1 MEKLILEDPMNT
13 VDSAHGNMFTTI
25 SVLVSEDSDGEE
37 INRLCNF
44 VRINNI
50 PDPDETMV
58 FYVVCGLDND
68 RILFYRLKSLD
79 SFKFNDNLGE
89 VEFASN
95 GIQYRIRS
103 LQNSDSSWT
112 FDPNSSGPTKE
123 TGATK

>member
-13 VDSAHGNMFTTI
+13 VDSENGNMFTTM

-37 INRLCNF
+37 INRLCEY
-44 VRINNI
+44 VRIDNM
-50 PDPDETMV
+50 PDADETMV
-58 FYVVCGLDND
+58 FYIVCGLDNY
-68 RILFYRLKSLD
+68 RQLFYRLESLE
-79 SFKFNDNLGE
+79 SFKFNDNSGE
-89 VEFASN
+89 AEFASN

-103 LQNSDSSWT
+103 LQDSDSSWT

>member
-44 VRINNI
+44 VRITNI

>member
-1 MEKLILEDPMNT
+1 MEKLVLEDPMNT

-25 SVLVSEDSDGEE
+25 SALVSEDSDGEE

-44 VRINNI
+44 VRITNI

>member
-1 MEKLILEDPMNT
+1 MEKLVLEDPMNT

>member
-1 MEKLILEDPMNT
+1 MNT

-25 SVLVSEDSDGEE
+25 SVLVSKYSDGEE

-44 VRINNI
+44 VRIDNI

>member
-1 MEKLILEDPMNT
+1 MVKLILEDPMNT

-25 SVLVSEDSDGEE
+25 SVLVSKYSDGEE

-44 VRINNI
+44 VRIDNI

-112 FDPNSSGPTKE
+112 FDPNFSGPTKE